1 MSIGIRRIEPIKIYR
16 GNVSNFNKIY
26 FSIHQIGT
34 RFRPLS
40 LDVPKPLFP
49 IAGRSII
56 QHHIEACIQIKE
68 LREILIIGYYA
79 AAQMEK
85 LVSDMQNMYDVGIR
99 YKICLLEM

>member
-1 MSIGIRRIEPIKIYR
+1 MEIKALV
-16 GNVSNFNKIY
+16 NVINFYNN
-26 FSIHQIGT
+26 QIGT

-40 LDVPKPLFP
+40 LDMPKPLFP

-56 QHHIEACIQIKE
+56 QHHIEACVQIKE

-85 LVSDMQNMYDVGIR
+85 FVSDMQNMYDVSIR
-99 YKICLLEM
+99 YEIL